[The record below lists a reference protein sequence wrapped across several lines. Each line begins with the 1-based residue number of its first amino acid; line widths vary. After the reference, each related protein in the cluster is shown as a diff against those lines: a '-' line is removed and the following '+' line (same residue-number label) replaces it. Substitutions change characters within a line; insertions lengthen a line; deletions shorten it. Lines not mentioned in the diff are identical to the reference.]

1 MGFVVYEKEG
11 GHAVRYYE
19 RESVAKAQV
28 TKNNKHYV
36 MEVLKSPTYRHY
48 CEYAYCSWADFE
60 AVVKES
66 YSKQMSTFH
75 RF

>member
-1 MGFVVYEKEG
+1 MGFVVYEKDG

-36 MEVLKSPTYRHY
+36 MEVLKSLTYRHY

-60 AVVKES
+60 TVVKES